1 MALPGFEVRHS
12 SMPHRGDPDMPLI
25 QGHLAKEKMEYSSY
39 ILKSSPT
46 SSIVTMSLWKH
57 WYLKIYSHPN
67 ASNRKRPE
75 ELGFPSLYRHLLA
88 KILLFLPSTFA
99 TSNTRELYS
108 TTYTWRNVVFVTKI
122 EALLSLNDKI
132 WMLRNYVWFKIKE
145 NWMSSCYG
153 CNKISHKGQAYNAW
167 VVARKLWGNSS
178 FIICRRRNLTCMS
191 HIMMMP
197 SMCRNDVHNNK
208 TRIKKPS
215 KSRIREFQSMI
226 ERQLYSA

>member
-1 MALPGFEVRHS
+1 MALPGFEARHS
-12 SMPHRGDPDMPLI
+12 SMPHRGVPDMPLI
-25 QGHLAKEKMEYSSY
+25 QGHLAREKMEYSSY

-108 TTYTWRNVVFVTKI
+108 TTYTWRNVVFVKHSSHWMIKFGCWGIMYDSRLKKIGCHHVTGVTRFPTK
-122 EALLSLNDKI
+122 
-132 WMLRNYVWFKIKE
+132 V
-145 NWMSSCYG
+145 
-153 CNKISHKGQAYNAW
+153 
-167 VVARKLWGNSS
+167 KL
-178 FIICRRRNLTCMS
+178 
-191 HIMMMP
+191 IMP
-197 SMCRNDVHNNK
+197 
-208 TRIKKPS
+208 
-215 KSRIREFQSMI
+215 E
-226 ERQLYSA
+226 